1 MATSE
6 EKKELIEELKGPHY
20 YRITINGY
28 GGESSYMRIPK
39 EAHDYWKE
47 VSDECGDNP
56 LVNYIVGADEKT
68 ADEVDIDMFEG
79 YEDEMADFM
88 PVPDEAKFMHDVDDK
103 EAVGYTWYEPKDE
116 IEHVW
121 GVASD
126 NAYVTIDKV
135 ESGEYN
141 ASHLEDVVDREE
153 LYALINRLDEEVDYE
168 VEHTECL
175 ENDCARPSKGEFV
188 CHMYS
193 SEKGTFFDGIIE
205 TPGLIDLQK
214 LKFIIDEAPN
224 GEDTLWYVEYD
235 GEEID
240 NDGGDT
246 NGKGYYASV
255 YEQEW

>member
-1 MATSE
+1 MATDQ
-6 EKKELIEELKGPHY
+6 EKTELVETLKGPHF
-20 YRITINGY
+20 YRVTVWGY

-39 EAHDYWKE
+39 EAHDYWNK
-47 VSDECGDNP
+47 VTDEHGDGP
-56 LVNYIVGADEKT
+56 LINYIIGADEKT
-68 ADEVDIDMFEG
+68 AEEVDIDMFED

-88 PVPDEAKFMHDVDDK
+88 PVPDEAKFMHDVDDT
-103 EAVGYTWYEPKDE
+103 ESVGYTWYEPKDE

-126 NAYVTIDKV
+126 NARVTIDKID
-135 ESGEYN
+135 SNEYG
-141 ASHLEDVVDREE
+141 AKHLEDIVDGEE
-153 LYALINRLDEEVDYE
+153 LYELINRLDEEVDYE
-168 VEHTECL
+168 TEHNDCL
-175 ENDCARPSKGEFV
+175 ETDCNRPSKGDFV

-193 SEKGTFFDGIIE
+193 SEKGTFFEAILE

-224 GEDTLWYVEYD
+224 GEDTLWAIKYD
-235 GEEID
+235 GEELD
-240 NDGGDT
+240 NEGGDT